1 MSFSIFSA
9 RGANSASPNLLA
21 GFDGSFRDG
30 GKTGEG
36 KKLHEGKQERKE
48 IYGYDRRKTPPPPKK
63 NVCSYAFSLSTL
75 FKPLTANQS
84 VAV

>member
-48 IYGYDRRKTPPPPKK
+48 IYGYDRRKTPPPQKK
-63 NVCSYAFSLSTL
+63 CLQLRLQPVYTFQT
-75 FKPLTANQS
+75 
-84 VAV
+84 VDR